1 MDKLERLTERL
12 KLVNQEMSLLR
23 AQIEVTDVFE
33 RQLEE
38 IRRKIKELEQDDD

>member
-38 IRRKIKELEQDDD
+38 IRRKIKELKDE

>member
-1 MDKLERLTERL
+1 MDKLDRLTERL

-38 IRRKIKELEQDDD
+38 IRRKIKDLKDE